1 MHCAAETCTSESY
14 GGKRLRDPSPPIYW
28 GRKGEAKEGKE
39 TITRLMKT
47 ITRYSIALIAIDL
60 LKEVV
65 SWLRHTKCDCINRNL
80 AYEQALAYE
89 PALAYE

>member
-1 MHCAAETCTSESY
+1 
-14 GGKRLRDPSPPIYW
+14 
-28 GRKGEAKEGKE
+28 
-39 TITRLMKT
+39 MKA
-47 ITRYSIALIAIDL
+47 IIRYSVSAIDF

-89 PALAYE
+89 QHWPTNKELFWQMTKNRYWRLMVLKYLNIST